1 MQVRLPP
8 WRRLALVQ
16 GEPTDFT
23 VSSVLTTCAGL
34 LGLCMQLLSVSAFDA
49 DIFVA
54 SALVDMYGIL
64 ASVAASKTLMSRYFS
79 RCHSGI
85 LPHGMRG
92 YIGGYAHIADAWNDL
107 QCLMK

>member
-1 MQVRLPP
+1 
-8 WRRLALVQ
+8 
-16 GEPTDFT
+16 
-23 VSSVLTTCAGL
+23 
-34 LGLCMQLLSVSAFDA
+34 
-49 DIFVA
+49 
-54 SALVDMYGIL
+54 
-64 ASVAASKTLMSRYFS
+64 VAASKTLMSRYFS